1 MTSIEWDETKR
12 IANVQK
18 HGIDFADAALV
29 FDDPTHLI
37 YRSQHHASEERFVAI
52 GTAGAKIIAV
62 IFTERGDNVRII
74 SARMAR
80 RIEREL
86 YDR

>member
-1 MTSIEWDETKR
+1 MTSFEWDETKR

-29 FDDPTHLI
+29 FNDPAHLT
-37 YRSQHHASEERFVAI
+37 YRSQRHASEERFVAI
-52 GTAGAKIIAV
+52 GTVGAKIIAV

-74 SARMAR
+74 SARIAR

-86 YDR
+86 YGR

>member
-1 MTSIEWDETKR
+1 MTSFEWDETKR
-12 IANVQK
+12 TANVQK

-29 FDDPTHLI
+29 FNDPAHLI
-37 YRSQHHASEERFVAI
+37 YRSQRHTGEERFVAI
-52 GTAGAKIIAV
+52 GTVGAKIIAV

-74 SARMAR
+74 SARTTR

-86 YDR
+86 YGR